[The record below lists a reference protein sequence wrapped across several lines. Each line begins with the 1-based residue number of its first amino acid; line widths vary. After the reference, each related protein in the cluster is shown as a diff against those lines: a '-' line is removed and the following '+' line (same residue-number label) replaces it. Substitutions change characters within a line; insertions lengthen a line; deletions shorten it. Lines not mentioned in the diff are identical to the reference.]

1 MLTDVKTHE
10 INGTTYIIQPLVPK
24 TGRKVLMRLIRLF
37 GPAFEAIE
45 KGDPIATLTKA
56 LTDDEVDFL
65 TDAFIDST
73 RLQKG
78 GGEVPLKGQFDNHFA
93 ANYGE
98 MMLWLWACINTNF
111 GSFLEGLGVTP
122 EVLNKL
128 KTGVQ
133 TELTHSFGAQ
143 SSPATAPSTK

>member
-1 MLTDVKTHE
+1 
-10 INGTTYIIQPLVPK
+10 
-24 TGRKVLMRLIRLF
+24 MRLIRLF